1 MNQRNNLLAPC
12 GIHPEGKE
20 QGEGTLKLIHPHPIR
35 FAQGKLYSSP
45 LMGEGTNNNIT
56 LGKLKH

>member
-12 GIHPEGKE
+12 GIHPEGEEQACPERSE
-20 QGEGTLKLIHPHPIR
+20 QGEGILKLIHPQPTLLPSR
-35 FAQGKLYSSP
+35 EKGL
-45 LMGEGTNNNIT
+45 NNNIT